1 MQQCGDCILSRQHA
15 RLITQWVVQPA
26 FEQARTHATGAVI
39 KQGEQRWRI
48 HARVS
53 AQIFGDF
60 KVAPR
65 GRIERKVLLTAH
77 DIQCFDVAQ
86 GLALRVLRVVQQ
98 STERGQRAV

>member
-1 MQQCGDCILSRQHA
+1 MRRLHFVASA
-15 RLITQWVVQPA
+15 RSSDRAAVVQPA

-39 KQGEQRWRI
+39 EQGEQRWRI

-65 GRIERKVLLTAH
+65 GRIERRYCSLRTTFSVLTWRRAWP
-77 DIQCFDVAQ
+77 
-86 GLALRVLRVVQQ
+86 LRVLRVVQQ
-98 STERGQRAV
+98 SAERGQRAV